1 MTTSVSIGPARL
13 TTSRLILTYALGF
26 ALFILLPVA
35 LSEADTFKGLTWG
48 DIVDA
53 PIVILPVALL
63 FRMALDA
70 NLGRATGLRVS
81 VLLALLLFL
90 QGHAIH
96 LAANAISHSLGTADA
111 AWEPAYFLDENVGH
125 YELQLSLIS
134 LAGLFIWYGRPS
146 PLTLPE
152 LPLLALAI
160 AGYGSLS
167 AADAIEG
174 QTVPFVLPASLALAL
189 IGTRI
194 AVRHRDEYVVFFT
207 GSYAVCFLGL
217 VVYGAINGG
226 WPEIL

>member
-1 MTTSVSIGPARL
+1 MTTSVRIGPARL
-13 TTSRLILTYALGF
+13 TTSCLILAYALGF

-81 VLLALLLFL
+81 VLLALLLFV
-90 QGHAIH
+90 QGRAIH

-134 LAGLFIWYGRPS
+134 LAWLFIWYRRPS
-146 PLTLPE
+146 PGTAAPRR
-152 LPLLALAI
+152 LLSPSSR
-160 AGYGSLS
+160 YWPSLS
-167 AADAIEG
+167 
-174 QTVPFVLPASLALAL
+174 PATDRSRRL
-189 IGTRI
+189 T
-194 AVRHRDEYVVFFT
+194 
-207 GSYAVCFLGL
+207 
-217 VVYGAINGG
+217 
-226 WPEIL
+226 P